1 VKISNEA
8 KVGALSI
15 LALVLFVLGFNYL
28 KGKSLFSKDMILT
41 ATYKNLQGLQ
51 GSNPVVINGLTVG
64 KVSAIET
71 DKSMTK
77 LLVKLKITKDV
88 LIPNNSFAVIKTN
101 PLGTPSIEILL
112 GNSTTFVKNEDSIAT
127 QVSNGLF
134 GDLLGKVDPIM
145 GNITNATGSADSLID
160 NLNTVISTNNKA
172 NIAAMLQNFNKISA
186 SLITTTASLNDLI
199 ASQKASISGT
209 LGNVNG
215 ITGNFK
221 GNNGKINEIV
231 SNFEKTSQNV
241 ADLNLKKTL
250 DTLDVAINNLK
261 GLLATM
267 NNQNGTI
274 GKLFNDPTL
283 YKNLASTANKLNF
296 LLDDVRV
303 NPKRYINISVF
314 GKKQKVSNLQTPLP
328 DTLNSPY
335 YVEKINP

>member
-28 KGKSLFSKDMILT
+28 KGKSLFSKDMVLT

-112 GNSTTFVKNEDSIAT
+112 GNSTTYVKNEDSIAT
-127 QVSNGLF
+127 QASNGMF

-160 NLNTVISTNNKA
+160 NLNSVISTNNKA
-172 NIAAMLQNFNKISA
+172 NVAAMLQNFNKISA

-314 GKKQKVSNLQTPLP
+314 GKKQKPSNLQTPLP

>member
-41 ATYKNLQGLQ
+41 ATYKNIQGLQ
-51 GSNPVVINGLTVG
+51 GSNPVVINGLIVG

-71 DKSMTK
+71 DKNMTK

-88 LIPNNSFAVIKTN
+88 LIPNNSFAIIKTN

-112 GNSTTFVKNEDSIAT
+112 GNSSTYVKNEDSIAT

-160 NLNTVISTNNKA
+160 NLNTVISANNKA

-221 GNNGKINEIV
+221 GNNGKINDIV

-314 GKKQKVSNLQTPLP
+314 GKKQKPSNLQTPLP

>member
-28 KGKSLFSKDMILT
+28 KGKSLFSKDMLLT
-41 ATYKNLQGLQ
+41 ATYKNLNGLQ
-51 GSNPVVINGLTVG
+51 PSNPVVINGVNIG
-64 KVSAIET
+64 KVNSIDV
-71 DKSMTK
+71 DKNMSK
-77 LLVKLKITKDV
+77 LLVTLKITKDI
-88 LIPNNSFAVIKTN
+88 LIPNNSFAVIRTN
-101 PLGTPSIEILL
+101 PLGTPSIEILMGN
-112 GNSTTFVKNEDSIAT
+112 GNSYFKNNDSIAT
-127 QVSNGLF
+127 QASNGML
-134 GDLLGKVDPIM
+134 GELMGKVDPLLGGI
-145 GNITNATGSADSLID
+145 NQATGSADSLLD
-160 NLNTVISTNNKA
+160 NLNSVISSNNKA
-172 NIAAMLQNFNKISA
+172 NIAEMLQNFNKISA
-186 SLITTTASLNDLI
+186 GLLTTTASLNNLI

-209 LGNVNG
+209 LGDVNG
-215 ITGNFK
+215 ITSNFK
-221 GNNGKINEIV
+221 TNNGKINGIV

-241 ADLNLKKTL
+241 SELNLKKTL

-261 GLLATM
+261 TLLATF

-314 GKKQKVSNLQTPLP
+314 GKKQKPSNLQTPLP

-335 YVEKINP
+335 YVETVNP